1 MDTLHSGRQTRNVQ
15 ETGIIVYPDRRRTR
29 IYLLVCAGSA
39 LPLFLFF
46 LLLLFLMMFFPV
58 FRRGDT
64 LILALLMGSL
74 GTTGFWGS
82 WTLAQF
88 LSSGAPT
95 LVISHQGIRV
105 GSVYG
110 PSEIELPWKDI
121 EAIVLMPRGLVRQLA
136 IRPRK
141 GAVLLSRFSLPMRFM
156 LLLTMLSGALVILPQ
171 PYLEQPVENILYRVR
186 KRYKKEFRY
195 YHIDLLTYPSR

>member
-1 MDTLHSGRQTRNVQ
+1 MDTGRQTRNVQ
-15 ETGIIVYPDRRRTR
+15 EAGIIVYPDWRRTR

-39 LPLFLFF
+39 LLPFLFF

-58 FRRGDT
+58 FRHGDT
-64 LILALLMGSL
+64 LFLALLMGSL
-74 GTTGFWGS
+74 GTTGLWCS
-82 WTLAQF
+82 WTLVQF
-88 LSSGAPT
+88 LSLGAPT

-110 PSEIELPWKDI
+110 PSEIELPWEDI

-141 GAVLLSRFSLPMRFM
+141 GAVCLSRFSVPMRFM
-156 LLLTMLSGALVILPQ
+156 LLLNIVSGALIVLPQ

-186 KRYKKEFRY
+186 KRYKKEIRY
-195 YHIDLLTYPSR
+195 YHIDLSTYPSR